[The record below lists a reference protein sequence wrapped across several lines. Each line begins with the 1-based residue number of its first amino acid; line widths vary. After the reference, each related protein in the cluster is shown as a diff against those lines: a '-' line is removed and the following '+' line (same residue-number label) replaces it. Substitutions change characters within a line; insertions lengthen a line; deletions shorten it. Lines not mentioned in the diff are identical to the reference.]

1 VRSSKK
7 FPAVV
12 AADPRPKA
20 SSSRAKAAPL
30 AAAAIALALDGVDG
44 VLGDVGSDC
53 QEYHDIRLVWNW
65 DINENDFNHQHQV
78 YHIIFKR

>member
-1 VRSSKK
+1 MRSSKK

-44 VLGDVGSDC
+44 HLGDVGSDC
-53 QEYHDIRLVWNW
+53 QEYRDIGLVWKLR
-65 DINENDFNHQHQV
+65 HQRKWLQPPASGIS
-78 YHIIFKR
+78 YHF